1 MAQEGLWEDQSSSIS
16 GDLLIQST
24 LGPEQD
30 DLLHILLLLVRLHA
44 QEDLHS
50 LAMSGLDVLV
60 LPGGGDEAPSHLTA
74 QAWSAHPV
82 VLAHKAWLL
91 DPGAAHASQGHHPVL
106 LGELDVGLQHPLRA
120 GFFRAAL

>member
-1 MAQEGLWEDQSSSIS
+1 MFSLTQLA
-16 GDLLIQST
+16 
-24 LGPEQD
+24 
-30 DLLHILLLLVRLHA
+30 RLYA

-50 LAMSGLDVLV
+50 LAIKGGLDVLV
-60 LPGGGDEAPSHLTA
+60 LPGGGDVAPSHLAA

-82 VLAHKAWLL
+82 ALAHKAWLL